1 MRIGDFSM
9 GTIPK
14 NIKLAFKP
22 IGTDAITRTRIKQ
35 FWSENGESNIQRLT
49 DAAQKVIY
57 DAWEAGSVEEMI
69 QLAKKALTLSP
80 FCMDAYNILAE
91 YDSNTHAKA
100 IAKYELSIYAG
111 KILLAS
117 ELENDKGFFWG
128 LLETRPYMRSLEGLA
143 NEYRHTGRLEE
154 AIAIYEN
161 MLLLNPNDN
170 QGIRYSLVSNLIAT
184 KKITEA
190 QHLLKQYDEL
200 SAFWIYSHVLLAYI
214 TNDKKKAS
222 VAKQALKINS
232 FIPKLLKY
240 YADNIQSIL
249 HLDPIESEFYTI
261 GSKEEAEI
269 YSKENFTVWYTNSGA
284 IEWLVGMR

>member
-1 MRIGDFSM
+1 
-9 GTIPK
+9 
-14 NIKLAFKP
+14 
-22 IGTDAITRTRIKQ
+22 
-35 FWSENGESNIQRLT
+35 
-49 DAAQKVIY
+49 
-57 DAWEAGSVEEMI
+57 
-69 QLAKKALTLSP
+69 
-80 FCMDAYNILAE
+80 
-91 YDSNTHAKA
+91 
-100 IAKYELSIYAG
+100 
-111 KILLAS
+111 
-117 ELENDKGFFWG
+117 
-128 LLETRPYMRSLEGLA
+128 MRSLEGLA